1 MCTFLERIGHHGMCK
16 VSVVAFMA
24 SPGQTQI
31 SLRTSWL

>member
-1 MCTFLERIGHHGMCK
+1 MCK